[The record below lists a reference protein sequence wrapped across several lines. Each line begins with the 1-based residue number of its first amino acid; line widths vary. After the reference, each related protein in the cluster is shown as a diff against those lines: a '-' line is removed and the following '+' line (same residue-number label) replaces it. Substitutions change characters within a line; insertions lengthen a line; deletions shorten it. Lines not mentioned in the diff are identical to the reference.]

1 MIKKTWKNK
10 KRTIKKIPKIIQN
23 KSKMMMINKKNHR
36 MMIKFLKS
44 NKIKKRKV
52 KVKSKS

>member
-1 MIKKTWKNK
+1 LIKKTWKNK

-23 KSKMMMINKKNHR
+23 KFKMMINKKNHR